1 MLLVKRGVGRY
12 EEMPKELKDSLI
24 QAATDMTLKEYSS
37 QKRPFQFKMSGSKG
51 YKNGKF
57 TTVFNRGKGIPFE
70 YTIRHKGESLRL
82 AYCDSVEEIRNQSGN
97 IEQKLMSNRGVASS
111 VNLGLMFMS
120 ETKRIIV
127 DSDNY
132 DKALFMTLYPE
143 CSDSPFRVQNRQG
156 TYDWIKPEQSAK
168 NQFLKQRE
176 LLEIQNK
183 IMIEIDIFTLKSYAT
198 SLGASEVEHMGE
210 EEIRMIVLNDAVRDI
225 ERFKVKLN
233 SSTFNLSGDVLK
245 IYHSG
250 VLKVQRVDKQDIW
263 TYGKG
268 DLKGNII
275 SALNAENGEDK
286 LRGITRYLFEN
297 PSTFDTLKSI
307 YFEETGVDKKELE
320 SGNKTLAQ
328 SDNFAKIEELIAEN
342 KIYLHKPT
350 SKVFVK
356 FPDGTK
362 EAIIENVNSTTY
374 KEEVCKYVD
383 ENPDILAQLSE

>member
-156 TYDWIKPEQSAK
+156 TYDWIKPEQ
-168 NQFLKQRE
+168 
-176 LLEIQNK
+176 

-362 EAIIENVNSTTY
+362 EAIVENVNSTTY